1 MKRMN
6 RDTNGYKTHDL
17 LMSFNTQLWLYVHLQ
32 SGDSAIYREIGM

>member
-17 LMSFNTQLWLYVHLQ
+17 LMSFNTQLWLYLQ
-32 SGDSAIYREIGM
+32 VWGLRDYREIGM